1 MLKHLCVA
9 LLFISSALITKTA
22 HAAPSTAYISD
33 DLYIFM
39 HSGAGKNYRI
49 VGSVNAGTE
58 IKLVTGT
65 ENNGF
70 FEIVDDK
77 ERQGWVESKFI
88 NQEQSLKVK
97 HQNLAEELA
106 STQQKLRDVQAQVP
120 QLQSMNSDLTSQ
132 SEQLQ
137 AQLDQAIAE
146 RDAIQTKQ
154 QNLRAK
160 EKRQLLTYGG
170 AIAFI
175 GLFLGI
181 ILTIFL
187 SRRKRYDGWA

>member
-9 LLFISSALITKTA
+9 LVLISSALITKMA
-22 HAAPSTAYISD
+22 IAAPSTAYISD

-49 VGSVNAGTE
+49 IGSVNAGTQ

-70 FEIVDDK
+70 FEVVDDK
-77 ERQGWVESKFI
+77 ERQGWVESKYI

-97 HQNLAEELA
+97 HENLAEELA

-120 QLQSMNSDLTSQ
+120 QLQSMNSDLSTQ
-132 SEQLQ
+132 TEQLQ

-146 RDAIQTKQ
+146 RDAVQTKQ